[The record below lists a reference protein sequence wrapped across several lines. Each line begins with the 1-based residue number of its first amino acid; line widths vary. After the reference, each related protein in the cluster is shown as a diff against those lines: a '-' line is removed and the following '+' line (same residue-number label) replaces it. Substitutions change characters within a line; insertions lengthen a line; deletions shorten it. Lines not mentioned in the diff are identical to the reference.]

1 MARGIEWRKLKCN
14 FLFRAKKGFLF
25 SCGKDMQEIKM
36 KNRKIHGN
44 RVWRTNY
51 LGTNYG
57 IVVFRAPGNDCCAP
71 LVVSVGSYRPDR
83 AKPFI
88 LDTKGFPIYLDYSD
102 RLLSRGK

>member
-1 MARGIEWRKLKCN
+1 
-14 FLFRAKKGFLF
+14 
-25 SCGKDMQEIKM
+25 M

-71 LVVSVGSYRPDR
+71 LWSVQEATVLTEQSLSSQTQKAFLSTWITVTGCFQGENKRHTQVDATSM
-83 AKPFI
+83 I
-88 LDTKGFPIYLDYSD
+88 LSQAQAQRHQEKSAV
-102 RLLSRGK
+102 